1 MLVDVEVR
9 QQHFSVLLIESAV
22 QPEWIALEQQVD
34 LVFKETE
41 VTLAK
46 GLSGYI
52 STRNR
57 IPCRVLHVERGELLS
72 RVSLQFQQDVI
83 VSAITTRALD
93 SLHLRTDQEVEALV
107 KSNEIALMKPLL

>member
-1 MLVDVEVR
+1 
-9 QQHFSVLLIESAV
+9 
-22 QPEWIALEQQVD
+22 
-34 LVFKETE
+34 
-41 VTLAK
+41 
-46 GLSGYI
+46 
-52 STRNR
+52 
-57 IPCRVLHVERGELLS
+57 VERGELLS